1 MNELD
6 KEDIALIVY
15 SLEVYRH
22 YLEWSVH
29 KESVQRVLDKVKEIQ
44 ENKCVCTDEPPYQEC
59 SEHNGY

>member
-6 KEDIALIVY
+6 KEDIALIIY

-44 ENKCVCTDEPPYQEC
+44 LN
-59 SEHNGY
+59 N